1 MEYCSIGSIRDLIE
15 VCRRALTEDQIAVVC
30 LNTLKALTYL
40 HSSNI
45 IHRDVKA
52 ANILLTEDAQVKIGI
67 GNFSTLIYLTTH
79 SFFS

>member
-1 MEYCSIGSIRDLIE
+1 MEYCSIGSIRDFIE
-15 VCRRALTEDQIAVVC
+15 LCRRPLTEEQIAVVC

-52 ANILLTEDAQVKIGI
+52 ANILLNEHAQVKIGTI
-67 GNFSTLIYLTTH
+67 VNQKY
-79 SFFS
+79 